1 MADLTFTRAE
11 ADLFRQWYD
20 AVSDTNAAYL
30 EGADHALAAKLYEA
44 LGFRIPDRMKP
55 LVA

>member
-1 MADLTFTRAE
+1 MENLTFSRAE

-20 AVSDTNAAYL
+20 AVSDANPAYL

-44 LGFRIPDRMKP
+44 LGFRIPNRMKT
-55 LVA
+55 LAA